1 MTKTKVKGGK
11 RVVVKLNPMTFK
23 RMINDIIKK
32 LYGTGSCGELKY
44 CFHDAG
50 LNYLNEAAE
59 SFLENMWEQLRGMSD
74 NEITTEHI
82 QRWKRDTGFKLRV
95 QNNRLS
101 LCALFNK

>member
-50 LNYLNEAAE
+50 LNYLKEAAE
-59 SFLENMWEQLRGMSD
+59 SFLENMWEQLRGMSVYSE
-74 NEITTEHI
+74 N
-82 QRWKRDTGFKLRV
+82 RNRGTGT
-95 QNNRLS
+95 
-101 LCALFNK
+101 LCLHRTPVSPVRA